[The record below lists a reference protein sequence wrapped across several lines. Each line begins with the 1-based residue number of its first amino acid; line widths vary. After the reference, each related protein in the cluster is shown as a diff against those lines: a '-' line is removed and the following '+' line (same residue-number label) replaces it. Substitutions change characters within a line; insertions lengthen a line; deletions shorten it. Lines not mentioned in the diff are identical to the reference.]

1 VAASLQGRTAAGL
14 LRYQAAMADTSPS
27 RVARLMRLRDA
38 MMTENLTDIATREAD
53 RGPTL
58 VFAHTPAP
66 ADEPELLAAGGHAPD
81 LVERG
86 RHRGRPPRPQVR
98 LTGHGVRCS
107 TAAGPRCPAP
117 DTLEGALSALPSS
130 RYVFTTD
137 RLAAAIGEVT
147 PRTDHGPEHGYS
159 RWRPTISMGW
169 TGCCSCARCSQV

>member
-58 VFAHTPAP
+58 VFAHT
-66 ADEPELLAAGGHAPD
+66 
-81 LVERG
+81 
-86 RHRGRPPRPQVR
+86 RHLQTNPSGASV
-98 LTGHGVRCS
+98 
-107 TAAGPRCPAP
+107 PAP
-117 DTLEGALSALPSS
+117 DTLEGALSALPSN

-147 PRTDHGPEHGYS
+147 PRTDHGPEHGYFPLEADHLDGMDGVLFL
-159 RWRPTISMGW
+159 RE
-169 TGCCSCARCSQV
+169 V